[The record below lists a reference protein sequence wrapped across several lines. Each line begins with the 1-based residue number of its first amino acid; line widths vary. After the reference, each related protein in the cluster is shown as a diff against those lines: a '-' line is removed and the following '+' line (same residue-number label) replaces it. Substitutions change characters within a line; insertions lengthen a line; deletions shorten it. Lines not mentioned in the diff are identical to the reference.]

1 MKSRLLLD
9 IVVAQST
16 SILQLLS
23 GKDQSLLVGGNT
35 APESL
40 ISNPS
45 RRKGTVHHAPLLILD
60 LGLDSLD
67 AVRGLDLEGDGLARK
82 GLDEDL
88 HLRSRA
94 FMGRR
99 CAQRRTYYC

>member
-1 MKSRLLLD
+1 MLD
-9 IVVAQST
+9 GCVRRGSQS
-16 SILQLLS
+16 
-23 GKDQSLLVGGNT
+23 
-35 APESL
+35 
-40 ISNPS
+40 PS
-45 RRKGTVHHAPLLILD
+45 ATRHLPLLILN